1 MRPVA
6 RTINDSALS
15 SNTQKTQ
22 LATDA
27 QEKFCSY
34 TKYLNKHRTLG
45 YVSKTSHH
53 RQPTRRYILDWVL
66 ATPEPGSNI
75 TLAASRNRLNIVRVT
90 YVYARYLRVNK
101 SQLPPVPSVG
111 SDFYI
116 CRYKAGFLDP
126 PPQRLR
132 NELVNISNLPR
143 LVLKCGRASSW
154 TAGVVNEI
162 DVLKFGEW
170 DKVLHSAS
178 SVHEPTSRSVGKGI
192 QERSFSRTMAILL
205 GGKRTGF
212 EDISMATPIDV
223 IMEDI
228 REALNLKEVQ
238 AIS

>member
-15 SNTQKTQ
+15 SDTQKTQ
-22 LATDA
+22 LATDT

-53 RQPTRRYILDWVL
+53 RQPTQRYILDWVL
-66 ATPEPGSNI
+66 ATPDPGSNI

-116 CRYKAGFLDP
+116 CRYEAGFLDP
-126 PPQRLR
+126 PPRGCGMSLSIFR
-132 NELVNISNLPR
+132 TFLVWCSNAGGPAHGLP
-143 LVLKCGRASSW
+143 
-154 TAGVVNEI
+154 
-162 DVLKFGEW
+162 
-170 DKVLHSAS
+170 
-178 SVHEPTSRSVGKGI
+178 
-192 QERSFSRTMAILL
+192 
-205 GGKRTGF
+205 
-212 EDISMATPIDV
+212 
-223 IMEDI
+223 
-228 REALNLKEVQ
+228 AL
-238 AIS
+238 